1 MNWILFC
8 ILAYIVSQLAL
19 AFAVS
24 RRPKTESDY
33 LLAGRSLGPWL
44 GTFTVFATWFGA
56 EVCVGAAGEAYKHGI
71 SGVITDPFGY
81 ALGMVLMGLFLAAT
95 LWKRGLVTLADLFQ
109 RRYGTGVERLAAII
123 MIPTSV
129 LWAAA
134 QVRAFG
140 QVLASTSELGI
151 FAAITLAAA
160 VVILYTAVGGMWA
173 DAVTDLVQGIVL
185 ILGIL
190 ALGIV
195 FAASGGLELFAQ
207 LPPERLSFA
216 GERSPLQIVETFAVP
231 VLSTMAAQEMASR
244 ALAMRG
250 AKLARNATVGAG
262 FLYLAVGLIPVGLG
276 LVAATYIGPDADP
289 EQVLSRFAQQ
299 TLNLPLYILFLGAL
313 VSAILS
319 TLSGALLVAG
329 SLAAHNLVLPL
340 KPQLGEKHRLLIN
353 RIAVVA
359 FGIVAYGIALS
370 SESIY
375 ALVQESAS
383 LGSAGILVLIVFA
396 LWGGRLGGARSAYAA
411 LLASLAVYLFG
422 EHGYGLEYPY
432 LTSVA
437 AAIAAYLAFAFGT
450 SRSSRSCAV
459 VAWLTGLPAIASASA
474 TFTYCVAFG
483 RSSVSALAML
493 SMPPA

>member
-1 MNWILFC
+1 VNWILFC

-19 AFAVS
+19 AFMVS

-56 EVCVGAAGEAYKHGI
+56 EVCVGAAGEAYQHGLA
-71 SGVITDPFGY
+71 GVLTDPFGY
-81 ALGMVLMGLFLAAT
+81 ALGMVLMGVFLAAT
-95 LWKRGLVTLADLFQ
+95 FWKRGLVTLADLFQ
-109 RRYGTGVERLAAII
+109 RRYGVGVERLAAII

-151 FAAITLAAA
+151 FAAITVAAA

-185 ILGIL
+185 IVGVV

-195 FAASGGLELFAQ
+195 FTLNGGLEAFGQ
-207 LPPERLSFA
+207 LPAERLTFM
-216 GERSPLQIVETFAVP
+216 GDRTPLQALETFAVP

-250 AKLARNATVGAG
+250 ATLARNATVGAG
-262 FLYLAVGLIPVGLG
+262 FLYLGIGLIPVALG
-276 LVAATYIGPDADP
+276 LVAASFIGADADP
-289 EQVLSRFAQQ
+289 EQVLSLLARQV
-299 TLNLPLYILFLGAL
+299 LNLPLYILFLGAL

-329 SLAAHNLVLPL
+329 SLAAHNLVLPIWP
-340 KPQLGEKHRLLIN
+340 KLGEKHRLRLN
-353 RIAVVA
+353 RAAVVL
-359 FGIVAYGIALS
+359 FGCVAYGIALS

-375 ALVQESAS
+375 SLVQASAS
-383 LGSAGILVLIVFA
+383 FGSAGILVLIVFA
-396 LWGGRLGGARSAYAA
+396 LWGGRLGSARSAYAA
-411 LLASLAVYLFG
+411 LLASLAVYV
-422 EHGYGLEYPY
+422 YGSHLYELPYPY
-432 LTSVA
+432 LTSLA
-437 AAIAAYLAFAFGT
+437 AAFAAYLLFSVNT
-450 SRSSRSCAV
+450 SPSNRSS
-459 VAWLTGLPAIASASA
+459 
-474 TFTYCVAFG
+474 
-483 RSSVSALAML
+483 SSS
-493 SMPPA
+493 PG